1 MSMRSHDVVM
11 GRSVAGKDVTL
22 DIFAPNHLLITGAT
36 RSGKSAQL
44 YAILA
49 QCKGLPVR
57 VCGIDPSGIV
67 FAALGDA
74 LGGDGWRVK
83 TTRSPERCITVLH
96 EIVAE
101 MDRRIDDLLASVQD
115 KIEDYTDEKPLLLV
129 VFEEY
134 PGLLAALASI
144 DSANSARGKDRAE
157 LQLRSAVQ
165 RLALE
170 GAKVGVKLV
179 LLAQRADANLLTGVL
194 RAQLTARMSFRQ
206 DADGLRMLHE
216 GIEPEQ
222 IERMTS
228 FSPGVG
234 YVEIAGSMELTQY
247 RADYIDYTRFA
258 KLYGEA

>member
-1 MSMRSHDVVM
+1 MRTHDVVL
-11 GRSVAGKDVTL
+11 GRDTAGCDVRL
-22 DIFAPNHLLITGAT
+22 DVFAPNHLLLTGAT

-115 KIEDYTDEKPLLLV
+115 KIEEYTDEKPLLLV
-129 VFEEY
+129 VFE
-134 PGLLAALASI
+134 
-144 DSANSARGKDRAE
+144 
-157 LQLRSAVQ
+157 
-165 RLALE
+165 
-170 GAKVGVKLV
+170 
-179 LLAQRADANLLTGVL
+179 
-194 RAQLTARMSFRQ
+194 
-206 DADGLRMLHE
+206 
-216 GIEPEQ
+216 
-222 IERMTS
+222 
-228 FSPGVG
+228 
-234 YVEIAGSMELTQY
+234 
-247 RADYIDYTRFA
+247 
-258 KLYGEA
+258 